1 MSHQPRYAIALD
13 RGRIVEG
20 EAVYDYGVRVLVNT
34 RRQGFTADE
43 AEAEMILEVPT
54 GWSSR
59 LVPITQYVTH
69 GDPARRRR
77 SA

>member
-1 MSHQPRYAIALD
+1 MSHQPRYAVALD

-20 EAVYDYGVRVLVNT
+20 EVVYDYGVRILVND
-34 RRQGFTADE
+34 RRQGFTAEE
-43 AEAEMILEVPT
+43 AEVKIREVPT

-59 LVPITQYVTH
+59 LIPITQFVTH

>member
-20 EAVYDYGVRVLVNT
+20 EVVYDYGVRILVND
-34 RRQGFTADE
+34 RRQGFTAEE
-43 AEAEMILEVPT
+43 AQTKVRGLPS

-59 LVPITQYVTH
+59 LIPITGYVTH
-69 GDPARRRR
+69 GDPAKRRRP
-77 SA
+77 A

>member
-1 MSHQPRYAIALD
+1 MRRQPRYAIALD

-20 EAVYDYGVRVLVNT
+20 EVVYDYGIRVLVNT
-34 RRQGFTADE
+34 RRQGCTAEE
-43 AEAEMILEVPT
+43 AQAEVRGLPT

-59 LVPITQYVTH
+59 LIPITQYVTY
-69 GDPARRRR
+69 GDPAKRRR

>member
-13 RGRIVEG
+13 RGALVDG
-20 EAVYDYGVRVLVNT
+20 KLVYDYGVRALVNT

-43 AEAEMILEVPT
+43 CRAKIAELPS
-54 GWSSR
+54 GWSSW
-59 LVPITQYVTH
+59 LIPITQYVTY

-77 SA
+77 AV